1 MMVRRIPIP
10 QSFRILAVGRDI
22 SLLSSRANLLTQAGY
37 STDLVHGVDQAVRRE
52 RIRRYHLA
60 VVSDSFNSAEQIAI
74 RSQLKQVRHRLP
86 VLLLTSE
93 HDSPDTFLAA
103 VARYL
108 KAKKTFR
115 LVTQADRSR
124 VDSGTPNP
132 T

>member
-37 STDLVHGVDQAVRRE
+37 TTDLVHGVDQAVRRE
-52 RIRRYHLA
+52 RIRHHHLA
-60 VVSDSFNSAEQIAI
+60 VVSDSFNSEEQNAI

-93 HDSPDTFLAA
+93 HDSPHTFLAA
-103 VARYL
+103 VASCLRP
-108 KAKKTFR
+108 KKTFR
-115 LVTQADRSR
+115 VVTLADGHPL
-124 VDSGTPNP
+124 DPGTGEPS
-132 T
+132 